1 MLTVTL
7 QVGIALA
14 MTFSIVVA
22 DLARP
27 GDDEYV
33 IWPKDS
39 ISAEAVDFITV
50 AVTDQAGGAGE
61 VYISHV
67 SPGPIPL
74 YWLARLPASDVEK
87 IRSIPGVTR
96 PYY

>member
-1 MLTVTL
+1 MLIVTL

-14 MTFSIVVA
+14 MTLSAVIA

-33 IWPKDS
+33 IWPKTS
-39 ISAEAVDFITV
+39 ISVAAVDFITV
-50 AVTDQAGGAGE
+50 SVTDKAGGASE
-61 VYISHV
+61 VYVSRI

-87 IRSIPGVTR
+87 IRSIPGVT
-96 PYY
+96 